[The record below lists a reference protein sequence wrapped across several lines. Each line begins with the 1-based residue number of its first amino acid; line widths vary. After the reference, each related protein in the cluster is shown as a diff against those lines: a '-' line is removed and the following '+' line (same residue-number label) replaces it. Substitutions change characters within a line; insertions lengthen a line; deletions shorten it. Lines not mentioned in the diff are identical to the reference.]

1 MVNSLSFFGGSQVSL
16 SYQAGVKQMLD
27 EGVLALLKVKSLDT
41 WMVEKLE
48 MERTKKYFSISK
60 M

>member
-1 MVNSLSFFGGSQVSL
+1 MVNSLSFLGGSQVSL

-27 EGVLALLKVKSLDT
+27 EGVLALLKVQSLDT

-48 MERTKKYFSISK
+48 MERTKNTFLHRK
-60 M
+60 